1 MIKKHTIAECPQVER
16 LALLEKGQ
24 ERIEHILDGNGQEG
38 FIKKMVRMEEKVNT
52 TYETVKIIEEYQD
65 TLLEKIS
72 EALDYKKEQEAI
84 VKDRGVRTVHLKWL
98 IGTVIVLFLG
108 VAGLIL
114 DNKKQNSKY
123 NEILKVIDRE
133 DRSKNNLQR

>member
-108 VAGLIL
+108 IAGLIL

>member
-1 MIKKHTIAECPQVER
+1 MIKKHTIVECPQVER